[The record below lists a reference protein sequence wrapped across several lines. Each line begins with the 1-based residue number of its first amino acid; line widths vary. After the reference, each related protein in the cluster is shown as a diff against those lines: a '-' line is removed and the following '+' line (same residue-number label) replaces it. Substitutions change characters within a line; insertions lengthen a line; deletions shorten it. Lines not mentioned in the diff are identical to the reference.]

1 MDDLDRLTDR
11 QRMYVQHLAAGM
23 PSRAAARSAG
33 YSDSFTKVAAF
44 RLGKKPT
51 VVAAIARIRE
61 EGMKMA
67 CYDLAAAMAEADE
80 AARFAR
86 LHKNSMANVKACEL
100 RAKLSWLL
108 IDRLEL
114 VPPVDLKGSLLAA
127 QTRVLNA
134 IDITFRQPSAE
145 LGQVADAAYYYGPG
159 IKGNPF
165 GD

>member
-1 MDDLDRLTDR
+1 MENTEHLTDQ
-11 QRMYVQHLAAGM
+11 QRKYVQHLTAGM
-23 PSRAAARSAG
+23 PSRAAAKAAG
-33 YSDSFTKVAAF
+33 YSDSYAMVAAH

-100 RAKLSWLL
+100 RARLSGLL

-114 VPPVDLKGSLLAA
+114 VPPVDLKSALEQAKR
-127 QTRVLNA
+127 RVV
-134 IDITFRQPSAE
+134 DITRLSSAE
-145 LGQVADAAYYYGPG
+145 LTEAATPAESMYYNGPG
-159 IKGNPF
+159 VRGNPF
-165 GD
+165 GTD